1 MTHDFSNSQFPW
13 IVGITG
19 ASGTV
24 YARRLLAVLAEN
36 LPSTQ
41 FEVVIS
47 DAAFRVMREEESL
60 RISANR
66 ITAEELIGF
75 PAGNIVFHSN
85 QDIGASIASGS
96 YRTSGMIVIPCSMKS
111 LAGIAAGYSNSLIER
126 AADVVLKEGRRLIL
140 VPRETPLST
149 IHLENMLKLSRIGV
163 SITAAMPGYYHQP
176 ASIEELVDMLVLRVI
191 DQMGLAEPLH
201 RDLVQ
206 RWGTVEER
214 RRRKLTCV

>member
-1 MTHDFSNSQFPW
+1 MTHNLSSSQFPW

-126 AADVVLKEGRRLIL
+126 AADVILKEGRRLIL

-176 ASIEELVDMLVLRVI
+176 ASIDELVDMLVLRVI

-206 RWGTVEER
+206 RWGTVEDR
-214 RRRKLTCV
+214 RRRKLSCV